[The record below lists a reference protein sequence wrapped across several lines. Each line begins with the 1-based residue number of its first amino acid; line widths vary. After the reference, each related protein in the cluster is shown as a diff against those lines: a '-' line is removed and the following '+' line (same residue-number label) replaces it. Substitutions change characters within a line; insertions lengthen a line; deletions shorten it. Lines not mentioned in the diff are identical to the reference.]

1 MGCIKIKFKIE
12 FQRNRN
18 EHVEQERLTL
28 PEHLSSP
35 SVLSGVLLLDLK
47 VYVYCF
53 VVCPVVYFY
62 FTTVLSVLR
71 FTNLQTLFAIVV
83 GMKYPS

>member
-1 MGCIKIKFKIE
+1 VIGCIRIKFKIE

-18 EHVEQERLTL
+18 EHVEQELLAL

-47 VYVYCF
+47 DYV
-53 VVCPVVYFY
+53 
-62 FTTVLSVLR
+62 
-71 FTNLQTLFAIVV
+71 
-83 GMKYPS
+83 